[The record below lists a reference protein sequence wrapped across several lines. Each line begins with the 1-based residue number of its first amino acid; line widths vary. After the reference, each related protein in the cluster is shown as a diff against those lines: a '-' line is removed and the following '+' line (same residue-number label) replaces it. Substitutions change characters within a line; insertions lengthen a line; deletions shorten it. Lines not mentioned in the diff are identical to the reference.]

1 MRPTQYDPAPA
12 SVQSGLVTLTFHLLT
27 LELSTE
33 CQPWNGQPFCQLWC
47 FCDFSLSS
55 YGQACIRLT
64 TWPYYLDLWRH
75 CACRW
80 CGSLHYIRLPCF
92 NFVSLPVPKIWLT
105 FSQGVKRPVDLDLDL
120 SASKSGHGSPLSCA
134 SFLSIFSLLRPSVL
148 DLGSGQTD
156 RQTDRWRPSTLNVPS
171 YVAGHFVVLLSLFR
185 I

>member
-1 MRPTQYDPAPA
+1 MTPLRQVSRAAWWPWPFTFWPWNSLRNVSRGTDNLSANCGVSAIFRCRVMGKRA
-12 SVQSGLVTLTFHLLT
+12 SDWRLDLITLTFDVTAHVGDAGHCTISVYLV
-27 LELSTE
+27 ST
-33 CQPWNGQPFCQLWC
+33 
-47 FCDFSLSS
+47 SS
-55 YGQACIRLT
+55 A
-64 TWPYYLDLWRH
+64 
-75 CACRW
+75 
-80 CGSLHYIRLPCF
+80 
-92 NFVSLPVPKIWLT
+92 FVSLPVPKIWLT

>member
-27 LELSTE
+27 LELLRNVSRGTD
-33 CQPWNGQPFCQLWC
+33 N
-47 FCDFSLSS
+47 LSANCGVS
-55 YGQACIRLT
+55 AIFRCRVMGKRASDWRLDLIT
-64 TWPYYLDLWRH
+64 LTFDLWRH

-156 RQTDRWRPSTLNVPS
+156 RQTDRQMTTIN
-171 YVAGHFVVLLSLFR
+171 A
-185 I
+185 